1 MRAVKLVSEERLRT
15 LTSEVTAE
23 VVKSAA
29 PLQALQQLLRQ
40 EVPCWRIA
48 VLGLTYRTPPAPVG
62 PAQSGE
68 ALTADG
74 VSRPTD
80 QDWGAPG
87 DYQADRTLQ
96 LLRNVDISQQ
106 QLAQINTLNTIF
118 FSRHFLT
125 SFHLL

>member
-1 MRAVKLVSEERLRT
+1 MSEERLRT

-29 PLQALQQLLRQ
+29 SLQALQQLLRQ
-40 EVPCWRIA
+40 EVPGRRIA

-80 QDWGAPG
+80 QDRGAPG